1 MVRLIA
7 LLFVLIPVTSLVIAQ
22 SGSGSDGVNSLQAQ
36 VEELSR
42 LVNTLQEENAALR
55 GTIESSTFGIIQLQQ
70 NRNDQLTCELN
81 FFE

>member
-22 SGSGSDGVNSLQAQ
+22 SGSGGNGGNSLQAQ
-36 VEELSR
+36 VEELYR

-55 GTIESSTFGIIQLQQ
+55 GSIESNTSGITQLQQ
-70 NRNDQLTCELN
+70 NRDDQLTCKLN
-81 FFE
+81 LLE